1 MRIPLAKH
9 TYELDSLPL
18 SAQRLINYYYE
29 PAPEETKTEGALYIT
44 PGLKLFAS
52 VGTGPIWGMRTLDGL
67 LYVVSGDNVFT
78 VNSAGGANDLGSI
91 GTVADVVIMA
101 DNGTHVNIVKE
112 DGASYN
118 ATAST
123 LTQITDGDFPS
134 VTSVTV
140 LNFYGIFTKKD
151 TTQFVI
157 SALNDLT
164 SFNAADIASAEESP
178 DLLVRAFA
186 FAGELW
192 LFGEISIEIWDG
204 VATGDFPFVARRS
217 SSIQRGCAA
226 KRSVAQEDNTIF
238 WLGEDRTVYRAKGYT
253 PQRISTH
260 AIERVLQRFTTI
272 DDAEAFIYTQN
283 GHKFYVLT
291 FPTELRTFV
300 YDIAIQRWHE
310 RRSFKDGQENRWRAT
325 SHAFIYDKN
334 LVGDFE
340 TGTIYELDLS
350 TSTDNGAI
358 IERIQTMPSVYNN
371 DNRVVHNSLK
381 IDFDSGIGTVSGQGE
396 NPQVMMDYSDDGG
409 RTFSTER
416 FRPIGKI
423 GKFKQRSIFR
433 RLGQARQRVY
443 RTKVTDPVKANITAA
458 FINEPD

>member
-1 MRIPLAKH
+1 MRIPLARH

-29 PAPEETKTEGALYIT
+29 PAPEETKTGGALLVT

-52 VGTGPIWGMRTLDGL
+52 VGTGPIWGLHKLDGL

-78 VNSAGGANDLGSI
+78 VDSTGGANDLGTI
-91 GTVADVVIMA
+91 GTVSDVVIMA

-112 DGASYN
+112 DGAAYN

-123 LTQITDGDFPS
+123 LEQITDIDFPS

-140 LNFYGIFTKKD
+140 LNFFGIFTKKG
-151 TTQFVI
+151 TTQFII

-164 SFNAADIASAEESP
+164 AYRATDIASAEESP

-192 LFGEISIEIWDG
+192 LLGEISIEIWDG

-238 WLGEDRTVYRAKGYT
+238 WLGEDRTVYRAKGYK

-260 AIERVLQRFTTI
+260 AIERILQGFTTI

-291 FPTELRTFV
+291 FPTELQTLV
-300 YDIAIQRWHE
+300 YDIATQKWHE
-310 RRSFKDGQENRWRAT
+310 RRSFEKGRWLAT
-325 SHAFIYDKN
+325 SHASIYDKN

-340 TGTIYELDLS
+340 NGRIYELDLD
-350 TSTDNGAI
+350 TFTDNGAI
-358 IERIQTMPSVYNN
+358 IERIQTMPPVYNS
-371 DNRVVHNSLK
+371 DNRMVHNSLK

-423 GKFKQRSIFR
+423 GKFEQRSVFR
-433 RLGQARQRVY
+433 RLGQPRQRVY
-443 RTKVTDPVKANITAA
+443 RTKVTDPIRANITAA

>member
-9 TYELDSLPL
+9 TYELESLPL

-29 PAPEETKTEGALYIT
+29 PAPEETKTGGALYVT

-52 VGTGPIWGMRTLDGL
+52 VGDGPIWGMHTLDGL

-78 VNSAGGANDLGSI
+78 VNSSGGATDLGTI

-123 LTQITDGDFPS
+123 LAQITDVDFPS

-140 LNFYGIFTKKD
+140 LNFFGIFTKKD
-151 TTQFVI
+151 TTQFII

-164 SFNAADIASAEESP
+164 SYNALDIASAEESP

-192 LFGEISIEIWDG
+192 LFGEISTEIWDG

-260 AIERVLQRFTTI
+260 AIERALQEYTTV

-291 FPTELRTFV
+291 FPTELATWV
-300 YDIAIQRWHE
+300 YDIATQKWHE
-310 RRSFKDGQENRWRAT
+310 RRSFEEGRWRVT

-340 TGTIYELDLS
+340 TGTIYELDLN
-350 TSTDNGAI
+350 TFTDNGAT
-358 IERIQTMPSVYNN
+358 IERICTLPPVYNN
-371 DNRVVHNSLK
+371 DNRVPHNSLK
-381 IDFDSGIGTVSGQGE
+381 IDFDSGVGTVSGQGE
-396 NPQVMMDYSDDGG
+396 NPQAMMDYADDGG
-409 RTFSTER
+409 RTFGTER
-416 FRPIGKI
+416 FRSIGKI
-423 GKFKQRSIFR
+423 GEFTKRSVWR
-433 RLGQARQRVY
+433 RLGLPRQRVY
-443 RTKVTDPVKANITAA
+443 RIKVTDPVEANITAA
-458 FINEPD
+458 YINEPD

>member
-1 MRIPLAKH
+1 MRIPLARH

-29 PAPEETKTEGALYIT
+29 PAPEETKTGGALLVT
-44 PGLKLFAS
+44 PGLKQFAM
-52 VGTGPIWGMRTLDGL
+52 VGSGPIWGMHTLKGL

-78 VNSAGGANDLGSI
+78 VDSVGGANDLGTI
-91 GTVADVVIMA
+91 GTVADVVITA

-123 LTQITDGDFPS
+123 LVQITDPDFPS

-140 LNFYGIFTKKD
+140 LNFFGIFTKKD
-151 TTQFVI
+151 TTQFII
-157 SALNDLT
+157 SDLNDLT
-164 SFNAADIASAEESP
+164 SYNALRIASAEESP

-204 VATGDFPFVARRS
+204 VATGDFPFVARRT
-217 SSIQRGCAA
+217 SSIQRGCGA

-238 WLGEDRTVYRAKGYT
+238 WLGEDRTIYRAKGYT

-260 AIERVLQRFTTI
+260 AIERALQGYTTI

-291 FPTELRTFV
+291 FPTELATWV
-300 YDIAIQRWHE
+300 YDIATQKWHE
-310 RRSFKDGQENRWRAT
+310 RRSFEEGRWRAT

-334 LVGDFE
+334 IVGDFE
-340 TGTIYELDLS
+340 TGTLYELDLD
-350 TSTDNGAI
+350 TFTDNGAI
-358 IERIQTMPSVYNN
+358 IERIQTMPVVYNS
-371 DNRVVHNSLK
+371 DNRVVHSSLK

-423 GKFKQRSIFR
+423 GKFEQRSVFR

-443 RTKVTDPVKANITAA
+443 RTKVTDPVRANITAA
-458 FINEPD
+458 FLNEPD